1 MSIKTL
7 IQIIILAAVS
17 QSVQAAPRAPDSET
31 LRSIR
36 TELEQM
42 READQAVRRD
52 FNYLDSEQLEKMRTV
67 DAVNQKRLKEIIT
80 LIGWP
85 SKELVGENASSG
97 AFLVAQHAGDD
108 LDFMKEVFS
117 YIEADYSKRKGSPS
131 QYARMYDRIKMMEG
145 KPQRFGTQFN
155 INSSGCHGWKLEAP
169 EKVDEYRA
177 QMGLGSLAVYA
188 KKVCGHSM
196 VR

>member
-1 MSIKTL
+1 MLIRTL
-7 IQIIILAAVS
+7 VRIIVLAAVW
-17 QSVQAAPRAPDSET
+17 QSVQATPCAPDSET

-42 READQAVRRD
+42 RESDQAVRRNLN
-52 FNYLDSEQLEKMRTV
+52 FLDSEQVEKMRTV

-85 SKELVGENASSG
+85 SKELVGENASTG
-97 AFLVAQHAGDD
+97 AFLVAQHAGGD

-117 YIEADYSKRKGSPS
+117 HIEAGYRKQKASPS
-131 QYARMYDRIKMMEG
+131 QYALMYDRIKMLEG

-155 INSSGCHGWKLEAP
+155 KNSSGCRAWKMEEP

-177 QMGLGSLAVYA
+177 QMGLDNLAVYA
-188 KKVCGHSM
+188 KKVCGP
-196 VR
+196 

>member
-1 MSIKTL
+1 MLIKTL
-7 IQIIILAAVS
+7 IRFIVLAGVW
-17 QSVQAAPRAPDSET
+17 QSVQATPCAPDSET

-36 TELEQM
+36 TELEQI
-42 READQAVRRD
+42 READQAVRRNL
-52 FNYLDSEQLEKMRTV
+52 NYLDFAQVEKMRTV
-67 DAVNQKRLKEIIT
+67 DAVNRKRLKEIIS

-97 AFLVAQHAGDD
+97 AFLVAQHAHED

-117 YIEADYSKRKGSPS
+117 HIEADYRKQKVSPS
-131 QYARMYDRIKMMEG
+131 QYALMYDRIKMLEG

-155 INSSGCHGWKLEAP
+155 KNSSGCRAWKMEEP

-177 QMGLGSLAVYA
+177 QMGLDTLAVYA
-188 KKVCGHSM
+188 KKVCGP
-196 VR
+196 

>member
-1 MSIKTL
+1 MFIKTL
-7 IQIIILAAVS
+7 IRIIVLAAVW

-36 TELEQM
+36 TELEQI
-42 READQAVRRD
+42 READQAVRRSL
-52 FNYLDSEQLEKMRTV
+52 NYLDSEQVERMRTV
-67 DAVNQKRLKEIIT
+67 DAVNRKRLKEIIT

-97 AFLVAQHAGDD
+97 AFLVAQHAYED

-117 YIEADYSKRKGSPS
+117 HIEADYRKQKASSS
-131 QYARMYDRIKMMEG
+131 QYALMYDRIRMLEG

-155 INSSGCHGWKLEAP
+155 KNSSGCRAWKMEEP

-177 QMGLGSLAVYA
+177 QMGLENLAVYA
-188 KKVCGHSM
+188 KKVCGP
-196 VR
+196 

>member
-1 MSIKTL
+1 MFIKTL
-7 IQIIILAAVS
+7 IRFIVLAAVW
-17 QSVQAAPRAPDSET
+17 QSVQATPCAPDSET

-42 READQAVRRD
+42 READQAVRRN
-52 FNYLDSEQLEKMRTV
+52 FNYLDSEQVEKMRTV

-97 AFLVAQHAGDD
+97 AFLVAQHAGED
-108 LDFMKEVFS
+108 LGFMKEVFS
-117 YIEADYSKRKGSPS
+117 HIEADYRKQKASPS
-131 QYARMYDRIKMMEG
+131 QYALMYDRIKMLEG

-155 INSSGCHGWKLEAP
+155 KNSSGCRAWKMEEP

-177 QMGLGSLAVYA
+177 QMGLDNLAVYA
-188 KKVCGHSM
+188 KKVCGP
-196 VR
+196 

>member
-1 MSIKTL
+1 MLIKTL
-7 IQIIILAAVS
+7 IRFIVLAGVW
-17 QSVQAAPRAPDSET
+17 QSVQATPCAPDSET

-36 TELEQM
+36 TELEQI
-42 READQAVRRD
+42 READQAVRRNL
-52 FNYLDSEQLEKMRTV
+52 NYLDFAQVEKMRTV
-67 DAVNQKRLKEIIT
+67 DAVNRKRLKEIIS

-97 AFLVAQHAGDD
+97 AFLVAQHAHED

-117 YIEADYSKRKGSPS
+117 HIEADYRKQKASPS
-131 QYARMYDRIKMMEG
+131 QYALMYDRIKMLEG

-155 INSSGCHGWKLEAP
+155 KNSSGCRAWKMEEP

-177 QMGLGSLAVYA
+177 QMGLDTLAVYA
-188 KKVCGHSM
+188 KKVCGP
-196 VR
+196 